1 MSARTDRVQAVAR
14 RYVEMGAYPSI
25 EWLVRIDGQEWFRGS
40 VGQADPV
47 NGVAVPDKAIYRLY
61 SMTKPVIASIAM
73 MLIEEGK
80 LRLYDAVASYLPD
93 FASMDIIDPDGAL
106 RPAKR
111 VMLLEHLLT
120 HRSGL
125 TYGFLPGCAA
135 AKRYREAKLG
145 ISAPPLKE
153 MIDTIASLPLAF
165 EPGSEWRYS
174 VATDVV
180 ARIIEIVEGKPLQD
194 IVADRI
200 LKPLN
205 LSDTGFTVPEDK
217 RDRLVPVFGR
227 EDLDGLMNFP
237 DGPQQLT
244 PVDVSPHYPVDD
256 ANFARGGYGLYSTAD
271 DYAQIGEFLM
281 SGVSQSGDTLLSR
294 HMVDMMWT
302 NRIPARQMPLSIG
315 PIPLPGYGFTLAGRV
330 MADPMNAMGLTGP
343 KECGWSGAAGT
354 FHWNDP
360 DEKMVGVVMTQYLGS
375 RYPLADE
382 MRTAVYQALP

>member
-25 EWLVRIDGQEWFRGS
+25 EWLVRIDGQEWIRGS
-40 VGQADPV
+40 VGQADPL
-47 NGVAVPDKAIYRLY
+47 NGVKVPDKAIYRLY
-61 SMTKPVIASIAM
+61 SMTKPVIASIAL

-80 LRLYDAVASYLPD
+80 LRLYDPVASYLPD
-93 FASMDIIDPDGAL
+93 FATMDIIEPDGAL
-106 RPAKR
+106 HAAKR

-153 MIDTIASLPLAF
+153 MIETIASLPLAF

-180 ARIIEIVEGKPLQD
+180 ARIIEIVEGKPLQQ

-200 LKPLN
+200 LEPLN
-205 LSDTGFTVPEDK
+205 LTDTGFSVPEKK
-217 RDRLVPVFGR
+217 RDRLMPVFGC
-227 EDLDGLMNFP
+227 EDLDGLLDFP
-237 DGPQQLT
+237 AGPQRLT
-244 PVDVSPHYPVDD
+244 PVDVSPHYPVNE
-256 ANFARGGYGLYSTAD
+256 ANFARGGYGLYSTVD
-271 DYAQIGEFLM
+271 DYALIGEFLM
-281 SGVSQSGDTLLSR
+281 SGVNRSGDTLLSR

-302 NRIPARQMPLSIG
+302 NRIPARREP
-315 PIPLPGYGFTLAGRV
+315 
-330 MADPMNAMGLTGP
+330 
-343 KECGWSGAAGT
+343 AAG
-354 FHWNDP
+354 
-360 DEKMVGVVMTQYLGS
+360 
-375 RYPLADE
+375 
-382 MRTAVYQALP
+382 